1 MGFKTMT
8 LCCFAIVIVRILPG
22 VTSLCFKPSVL
33 TKATPIDQIKVT
45 GTACGHDENCFLEE
59 VTTGDFRDVFN
70 AGCRSVAIC
79 NIMAQINAAAGKR
92 SLVIYGQCNS
102 TPLSR
107 PCNSF
112 LCGQQTRPCAT
123 VNLHV

>member
-8 LCCFAIVIVRILPG
+8 LF
-22 VTSLCFKPSVL
+22 TSLCFKPSVL